1 MSEKYKIKSVSNIL
15 TMIVDFKDQSG
26 QNKTIHVGLDYL
38 QRKVHFVGDIPK
50 DIDISELEQSIL
62 MYVEPESIDELSV
75 PNEIWQRAMEI
86 KTGKFENNEF
96 MNFQG

>member
-1 MSEKYKIKSVSNIL
+1 
-15 TMIVDFKDQSG
+15 
-26 QNKTIHVGLDYL
+26 
-38 QRKVHFVGDIPK
+38 
-50 DIDISELEQSIL
+50 

>member
-1 MSEKYKIKSVSNIL
+1 MIKVVYGVEPDQEWHDVITFMKEVAASE
-15 TMIVDFKDQSG
+15 
-26 QNKTIHVGLDYL
+26 
-38 QRKVHFVGDIPK
+38 